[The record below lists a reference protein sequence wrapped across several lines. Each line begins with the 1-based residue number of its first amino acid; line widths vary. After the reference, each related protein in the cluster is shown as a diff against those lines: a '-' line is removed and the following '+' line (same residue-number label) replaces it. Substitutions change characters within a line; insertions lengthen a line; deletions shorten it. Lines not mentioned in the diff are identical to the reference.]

1 MRCLFMLKLKGVTLS
16 AFYCNTGSLSKDG
29 FERWTTG
36 SESLCLLICL
46 DASKLVL
53 LSVFTLIET
62 NCSKICL
69 KSPLKSAK
77 SPFPKVDMRR
87 SKDSNHDSDGNR
99 NIKTTTLRVLEQ
111 AFSNISLGH
120 SVRTTTTGNSFMRR
134 FMEVL
139 RSQTYHETGGVGQGW
154 ACQQD
159 ITCLTGLDQ
168 NHSLQRMD
176 DKVHEMSFGCN
187 NSFDKL
193 FYRAIE
199 FLRNLT
205 LKNYF

>member
-1 MRCLFMLKLKGVTLS
+1 MTLDTRAEKTGCSRRLPPPPPKKKVLKKEKVLVKTGIFYIALLFQLNTVMRCLFMLKLKGVTLS

-77 SPFPKVDMRR
+77 SPFPKVDVRR

-134 FMEVL
+134 FMEVV
-139 RSQTYHETGGVGQGW
+139 RS
-154 ACQQD
+154 
-159 ITCLTGLDQ
+159 
-168 NHSLQRMD
+168 
-176 DKVHEMSFGCN
+176 
-187 NSFDKL
+187 
-193 FYRAIE
+193 
-199 FLRNLT
+199 
-205 LKNYF
+205 

>member
-1 MRCLFMLKLKGVTLS
+1 MKLETRAEKTGCSSRLPPPPQKKMLKRETVLVVKTGIFYIALLFQLNTVMRCLFMLKLKGVTLS

-36 SESLCLLICL
+36 SEFLCLLICL

-99 NIKTTTLRVLEQ
+99 NIKTTT
-111 AFSNISLGH
+111 A
-120 SVRTTTTGNSFMRR
+120 
-134 FMEVL
+134 
-139 RSQTYHETGGVGQGW
+139 
-154 ACQQD
+154 
-159 ITCLTGLDQ
+159 
-168 NHSLQRMD
+168 
-176 DKVHEMSFGCN
+176 
-187 NSFDKL
+187 
-193 FYRAIE
+193 RA
-199 FLRNLT
+199 
-205 LKNYF
+205 

>member
-1 MRCLFMLKLKGVTLS
+1 MTLDTRAEKTGCSRRLPPPPPPKKVLKKEKVLVKTGIFYIALLFQLNTVMRCLLMLKLKGVTLS

-77 SPFPKVDMRR
+77 SPFPKVDVRR

-99 NIKTTTLRVLEQ
+99 NIKRTTLRVLEQ

-134 FMEVL
+134 FMEVV
-139 RSQTYHETGGVGQGW
+139 RS
-154 ACQQD
+154 
-159 ITCLTGLDQ
+159 
-168 NHSLQRMD
+168 
-176 DKVHEMSFGCN
+176 
-187 NSFDKL
+187 
-193 FYRAIE
+193 
-199 FLRNLT
+199 
-205 LKNYF
+205 

>member
-1 MRCLFMLKLKGVTLS
+1 MTLDTRAEKTGRSRRLPPPPPPPQKKVLKKEKVLVKTGIFYIALLFQLNTVMRCLFMLKLKGVTLS

-77 SPFPKVDMRR
+77 SPFPKVDVRR

-134 FMEVL
+134 FMEVV
-139 RSQTYHETGGVGQGW
+139 RS
-154 ACQQD
+154 
-159 ITCLTGLDQ
+159 
-168 NHSLQRMD
+168 
-176 DKVHEMSFGCN
+176 
-187 NSFDKL
+187 
-193 FYRAIE
+193 
-199 FLRNLT
+199 
-205 LKNYF
+205 

>member
-1 MRCLFMLKLKGVTLS
+1 MLSQASPTPPPPKKKVLKKEKVLVKTGIFYIALLFQLNTVMRCLFMLKLKGVTLS

-29 FERWTTG
+29 FERCTTG

-77 SPFPKVDMRR
+77 SPFPKVDVRR

-134 FMEVL
+134 FMEVV
-139 RSQTYHETGGVGQGW
+139 RS
-154 ACQQD
+154 
-159 ITCLTGLDQ
+159 
-168 NHSLQRMD
+168 
-176 DKVHEMSFGCN
+176 
-187 NSFDKL
+187 
-193 FYRAIE
+193 
-199 FLRNLT
+199 
-205 LKNYF
+205 